1 MLARCRAFGLAILTL
16 SLRAGA
22 TRSHEH
28 PAAFL
33 GVRGAQE
40 LRVGM
45 VPSAISRAIQH
56 ALRDSRSHLK
66 ALTAAEQEAAE
77 KKVSADSALA
87 KKVALE
93 EDKRKQ
99 EEACE
104 EE

>member
-1 MLARCRAFGLAILTL
+1 MLAGCRAFGVAILTL
-16 SLRAGA
+16 SLGAGA
-22 TRSHEH
+22 TRHEH

-66 ALTAAEQEAAE
+66 ALTAAEQAVTRLDPALGCFDPHAY
-77 KKVSADSALA
+77 SASQAFSAFISS
-87 KKVALE
+87 
-93 EDKRKQ
+93 
-99 EEACE
+99 
-104 EE
+104 